1 MTTIVW
7 SINPSICRSII
18 AEPYRFEFIQA
29 VRLLEQ
35 FSFPIPDFST
45 SPVPLALGPDPNKE
59 AVHLRSHVGFDFSPS
74 ELRAI
79 LPSHDSHKPPE
90 LVVNLYALA
99 GGASPL
105 PDWVAELLQ
114 SQARTRD
121 HALRDFLDLFHH
133 RLLSLLYRVHLQHR
147 SWLEPVQPHNSQAGD
162 VASVRSRNQM

>member
-1 MTTIVW
+1 MTTFGW
-7 SINPSICRSII
+7 REKPSIRQWLI

-35 FSFPIPDFST
+35 FPLSTPDGSK

-90 LVVNLYALA
+90 LVVNVMQTHGAALW
-99 GGASPL
+99 L
-105 PDWVAELLQ
+105 ILL
-114 SQARTRD
+114 
-121 HALRDFLDLFHH
+121 
-133 RLLSLLYRVHLQHR
+133 
-147 SWLEPVQPHNSQAGD
+147 LERGVLAYTS
-162 VASVRSRNQM
+162 